1 MEAGMRLRTLK
12 AVVNAL
18 VLMLLAGSGSAHGE
32 EVNGSGSTFVFPIL
46 SKWADD
52 YGAQGGDKITYQ
64 PIGSSGG
71 VMQIKSGMVDFGASD
86 MPLQSGD
93 LDQSRLAQF
102 PVVIGGVV
110 AVVNIS
116 GIKAGQLH
124 FTGPVLAGVFLGK
137 ITNWSA
143 PEIKALNPGIA
154 LPDAKITVVHRSDG
168 SGTTFNWV
176 NYLSK
181 VSPEWKARVG
191 EGPSVSWPIGIPVKG
206 NEGVANLVNRTKNSI
221 GYVEYAYVFQNKMA
235 YAAIQ
240 NRAGKFVEPG
250 AAAFQAAAAGAEW
263 KGARDFF
270 LVMTDAP
277 GDDAYP
283 IAATTFVLMGKSPP
297 SASASRSKAALKF
310 FQWALSNGQKD
321 ARSLAYVPLP
331 DPLVQQVEAYWQHEM
346 K

>member
-1 MEAGMRLRTLK
+1 MRVQLLK
-12 AVVNAL
+12 AVMNTLVLAL
-18 VLMLLAGSGSAHGE
+18 VAGPSYAHAE

-46 SKWADD
+46 SKWAED
-52 YGAQGGDKITYQ
+52 YGAQGGDRITYQ

-86 MPLQSGD
+86 MPLKSGD

-110 AVVNIS
+110 AVVNLQ
-116 GIKAGQLH
+116 GIKQGQLH
-124 FTGPVLAGVFLGK
+124 VTGPVLADVFLGK
-137 ITNWSA
+137 ITSWGA
-143 PEIKALNPGIA
+143 PEIKALNPAIV
-154 LPDAKITVVHRSDG
+154 LPDAKIAVVHRSDG

-181 VSPEWKARVG
+181 VSAEWKAKVG
-191 EGPSVSWPIGIPVKG
+191 EGPSVSWPTGLPAKG

-221 GYVEYAYVFQNKMA
+221 GYVEYAYVLQNKMA
-235 YAAIQ
+235 YVAIQ
-240 NRAGKFVEPG
+240 NRAGKFVEPS

-263 KGARDFF
+263 KSAKDFF

-277 GDDAYP
+277 GDAAYP
-283 IAATTFVLMGKSPP
+283 IAATTFVLMGKSPTN
-297 SASASRSKAALKF
+297 AARSKAALKF
-310 FQWALSNGQKD
+310 FQWALSSGQKE